1 MPNGKVYLVGIGPG
15 DPELIT
21 LKAYQLICE
30 ADVILHDHLV
40 PAELLS
46 SVKLQAEL
54 ISVGKSAGRH
64 TMAQEEINELLIQ
77 KTKGNKIVVR
87 LKVGDPYLFGRGGE
101 EALYCFNASVDFEVV
116 PGVTSALAA
125 PAYAGIP
132 STHRDYTSN
141 LAIVTGH
148 RKKGLELEIPKAGT
162 VIFLM
167 GVANIEKIITSLL
180 KDGWPKETKI
190 AAVEHGTYY
199 NQRIVKG
206 TLENFLDVVKKAKLG
221 TPATFIVGKVVEM
234 QEKLDWFSRKPK
246 VLVLGTHPQKY
257 RHLGTIVHRQII
269 DCVVLDDYTQTD
281 TTIKNIGKFD
291 WLIFTSVN
299 GVKYF
304 FQRLTAAGLDTR
316 TLAGLK
322 IAAIGKTTAERLSE
336 FGLTADMVPENES
349 SEGLLDMFKQFS
361 VKDKRI
367 LLPQSQIASKV
378 LSESLAQAGAAID
391 AITVYKTVEIE
402 PSDIDLSFINIILFT
417 SGSTVRAFVKK
428 FGKVPGHI
436 KSYCLGTPTLEE
448 AKKNSINAEIMPQ
461 QQT

>member
-1 MPNGKVYLVGIGPG
+1 MPNGKVYLVGTGPG
-15 DPELIT
+15 EPELIT

-40 PAELLS
+40 PPELLS
-46 SVKLQAEL
+46 SAKLQAEL
-54 ISVGKSAGRH
+54 ISVGKSAGKH
-64 TMAQEEINELLIQ
+64 TIPQEQINELLVQ
-77 KTKGNKIVVR
+77 KAGENKVVVR
-87 LKVGDPYLFGRGGE
+87 LKSGDPYLFGRGGE
-101 EALYCFNASVDFEVV
+101 EALYCFDAGINFEVV

-125 PAYAGIP
+125 SAYAGIP

-148 RKKGLELEIPKAGT
+148 RKEGLELEIPKAGT
-162 VIFLM
+162 VVFLM
-167 GVANIEKIITSLL
+167 GVSNIEKIISSLL
-180 KDGWPKETKI
+180 KNGWPKETKI
-190 AAVEHGTYY
+190 AAIERGTCY

-206 TLENFLDVVKKAKLG
+206 TLENFLDIVKKAKLAS
-221 TPATFIVGKVVEM
+221 PAIFIAGKVVEM
-234 QEKLDWFSRKPK
+234 QEKLDWFSKKPK

-269 DCVVLDDYTQTD
+269 DCVALDDYTQTD
-281 TTIKNIGKFD
+281 TAIKHLRQFD

-304 FQRLTAAGLDTR
+304 FQRLNAAGLDTR
-316 TLAGLK
+316 TLAGIK
-322 IAAIGKTTAERLSE
+322 IAAIGKTTAKRLSE
-336 FGLTADMVPENES
+336 YGLTADMVPKNES

-361 VKDKRI
+361 VKDKKI

-378 LSESLAQAGAAID
+378 LSEGLAQAGAAVD

-402 PSDIDLSFINIILFT
+402 PSDVDLNFINIILFT

-428 FGKVPGHI
+428 FGKVPPHI
-436 KSYCLGTPTLEE
+436 KSYCLGPPTLEE
-448 AKKNSINAEIMPQ
+448 AKKNGINADIMPQ
-461 QQT
+461 Q